1 METILLVG
9 EAPPPDARPSGSE
22 SAGSRSPVAVKGALE
37 RVGYRVVNA
46 SDGAG
51 VLRRLSEQPPDVI
64 VLAGA
69 VPDMELIDLCA
80 AVRRDPAATTT
91 PFILMGEA
99 AGHAGRSA
107 SRTGADLVFP
117 PTVGPLEVADR
128 LRRLF

>member
-1 METILLVG
+1 METVLLVG
-9 EAPPPDARPSGSE
+9 EPPPPDARPAGSE
-22 SAGSRSPVAVKGALE
+22 RSASRSTASVKGALE

-69 VPDMELIDLCA
+69 VPDMELVDLCA

-99 AGHAGRSA
+99 TGRAGRSA
-107 SRTGADLVFP
+107 SRAGADLVFP
-117 PTVGPLEVADR
+117 PTVGPMEVADR